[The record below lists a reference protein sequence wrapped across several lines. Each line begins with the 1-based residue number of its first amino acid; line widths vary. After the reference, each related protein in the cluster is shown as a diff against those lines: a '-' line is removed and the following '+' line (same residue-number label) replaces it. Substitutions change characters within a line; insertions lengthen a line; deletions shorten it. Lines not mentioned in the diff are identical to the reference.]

1 VQGDERDVIFISV
14 AYARNAQGYLPM
26 RFGPVSADGGERRLN
41 VLISRAKQ
49 RCEVFSSITADDI
62 DLERGKGKGVAALK
76 VFLQYAA
83 TGQLALAGIS
93 GRDLESPL
101 EEDVYEALTAQGL
114 QVQTQ
119 IGIAGFFI
127 DLAVVDPEQPGRYL
141 LGIECDGMSYHH
153 SRSARDRD
161 RLRQSVLESQGWT
174 LLRIWGCDWFR
185 QPRAQT
191 ERVLAAV
198 EAARQRKDA
207 EPVQPAMAISH
218 RQPQKS

>member
-153 SRSARDRD
+153 SRSRATVTACASPCWRARAGRCCASGAATGSAS
-161 RLRQSVLESQGWT
+161 RV
-174 LLRIWGCDWFR
+174 
-185 QPRAQT
+185 PRPSACWPPSK
-191 ERVLAAV
+191 LPGS
-198 EAARQRKDA
+198 ARRPNQFSR
-207 EPVQPAMAISH
+207 
-218 RQPQKS
+218 